1 MVLVRLRIDVNA
13 TNVIIETHNIGNI
26 KVAEIIADKII
37 LTSTEDGLELLG
49 NLYYQGFD
57 KIIIHE
63 KNITPEFFDLK
74 TKIAGNILQKFAQYQ
89 MPLIIVGDFS
99 KYKSKSLNDFIFE
112 SNKGSQVN
120 FVSDL
125 SRVLQP
131 V

>member
-1 MVLVRLRIDVNA
+1 M
-13 TNVIIETHNIGNI
+13 IIETHNIGNI

-63 KNITPEFFDLK
+63 KNITPEFCDLK

>member
-125 SRVLQP
+125 SGVL
-131 V
+131 

>member
-1 MVLVRLRIDVNA
+1 M
-13 TNVIIETHNIGNI
+13 IIETHKIGNI

>member
-1 MVLVRLRIDVNA
+1 M
-13 TNVIIETHNIGNI
+13 IIETHNIGNI

-120 FVSDL
+120 FVGDL
-125 SRVLQP
+125 SRVLQS

>member
-1 MVLVRLRIDVNA
+1 M
-13 TNVIIETHNIGNI
+13 IIETHNIGNI

-63 KNITPEFFDLK
+63 KNITPGFFDLK

>member
-1 MVLVRLRIDVNA
+1 MEIK
-13 TNVIIETHNIGNI
+13 THNIDNT
-26 KVAEIIADKII
+26 KVAEIITDKVI
-37 LTSTEDGLELLG
+37 LRSTEDGLELLG

-74 TKIAGNILQKFAQYQ
+74 TKIAGEILQKFAQYQ

-112 SNKGSQVN
+112 SNKSQQIN
-120 FVSDL
+120 FIKDL
-125 SRVLQP
+125 SNIL
-131 V
+131 

>member
-1 MVLVRLRIDVNA
+1 MEIK
-13 TNVIIETHNIGNI
+13 THKIEDT
-26 KVAEIIADKII
+26 KVAEIITDKVI
-37 LTSTEDGLELLG
+37 LRSTEDGLDLLG

-74 TKIAGNILQKFAQYQ
+74 TKIAGEILQKFAQYQ

-112 SNKGSQVN
+112 SNKSQQIN
-120 FVSDL
+120 FIKDL
-125 SRVLQP
+125 SNIL
-131 V
+131 

>member
-1 MVLVRLRIDVNA
+1 M
-13 TNVIIETHNIGNI
+13 IIKTHDIGNI

>member
-1 MVLVRLRIDVNA
+1 
-13 TNVIIETHNIGNI
+13 
-26 KVAEIIADKII
+26 
-37 LTSTEDGLELLG
+37 
-49 NLYYQGFD
+49 
-57 KIIIHE
+57 
-63 KNITPEFFDLK
+63 
-74 TKIAGNILQKFAQYQ
+74 